1 MNHEIDNAPRF
12 NDPILEREWL
22 AQENAIRRERLHLGS
37 SGDNARSQHYRL
49 LARVLL
55 TAPLDALPVD
65 FAQQVSALA
74 AARAHDRTPAMT
86 LERLMTTA
94 LASALLV
101 AAVAATAT
109 YGATW
114 WPSFEAL
121 VPAPPTAQWLL
132 ALIGCLGASG
142 LLETWSRRVRPTD
155 RVSKGAM

>member
-1 MNHEIDNAPRF
+1 M
-12 NDPILEREWL
+12 
-22 AQENAIRRERLHLGS
+22 S
-37 SGDNARSQHYRL
+37 
-49 LARVLL
+49 V
-55 TAPLDALPVD
+55 
-65 FAQQVSALA
+65 LA

-101 AAVAATAT
+101 AAVAATAI
-109 YGATW
+109 YSATW

-121 VPAPPTAQWLL
+121 LPAPATAQWLL

-142 LLETWSRRVRPTD
+142 LLESWSRRVRPTD